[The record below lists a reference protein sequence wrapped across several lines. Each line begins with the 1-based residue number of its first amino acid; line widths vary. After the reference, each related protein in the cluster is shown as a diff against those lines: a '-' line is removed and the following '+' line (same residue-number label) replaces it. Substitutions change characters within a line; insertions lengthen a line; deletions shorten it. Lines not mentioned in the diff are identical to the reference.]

1 MNFNKI
7 AVVFLIAVLFFP
19 GSALSQE
26 GQPLQGNKTDEEA
39 EDKFSMKEKRWAVR
53 WITDRLSL
61 LMEDGLIKRIKCYA
75 DDENYEVYV
84 SSSWD
89 FLTTEEKRRFLG
101 DFSRAR
107 EITRHAPFLSVRDNE
122 TGEVLAK
129 VNKWGIFIFEG
140 SGEYFTPLGDQE
152 EGFMFETTP

>member
-1 MNFNKI
+1 MDLKKLV
-7 AVVFLIAVLFFP
+7 VVFLIAALLIPCSAFP
-19 GSALSQE
+19 QPE
-26 GQPLQGNKTDEEA
+26 KPLQEEETE
-39 EDKFSMKEKRWAVR
+39 EDKFSLKEKQWAVR
-53 WITDRLSL
+53 WIGERLSL

-89 FLTTEEKRRFLG
+89 FLTLDEKKRFLR

-107 EITRHAPFLSVRDNE
+107 EITRHSPFLSVRNDE

-129 VNKWGIFIFEG
+129 VNKWGILIFDEK
-140 SGEYFTPLGDQE
+140 GEYFTPLADQE
-152 EGFMFETTP
+152 RDWMFDETD

>member
-1 MNFNKI
+1 MDLKKLV
-7 AVVFLIAVLFFP
+7 VVFLIAGLLIPCSAFP
-19 GSALSQE
+19 QPE
-26 GQPLQGNKTDEEA
+26 KPLQEEEVE
-39 EDKFSMKEKRWAVR
+39 EDKFSLKEKQWAVR
-53 WITDRLSL
+53 WIVEKLSL

-89 FLTTEEKRRFLG
+89 FLTLDEKKRFLR

-107 EITRHAPFLSVRDNE
+107 EITRHTPFLSVRNDE

-129 VNKWGIFIFEG
+129 VNKWGILIFDEK
-140 SGEYFTPLGDQE
+140 GEYFTPLADQE
-152 EGFMFETTP
+152 KDWMFDDTD

>member
-1 MNFNKI
+1 MDLKKLV
-7 AVVFLIAVLFFP
+7 VVFLITALLIP
-19 GSALSQE
+19 CSAFSQPE
-26 GQPLQGNKTDEEA
+26 QPLKEKEA
-39 EDKFSMKEKRWAVR
+39 EEDKFSLKEKQWAVQ
-53 WITDRLSL
+53 WITERLSL

-89 FLTTEEKRRFLG
+89 FLTLDEKKRFLR

-107 EITRHAPFLSVRDNE
+107 EITRHSPFLSVRNDE

-129 VNKWGIFIFEG
+129 VNKWGILIFDEK
-140 SGEYFTPLGDQE
+140 GEYFTPLADE
-152 EGFMFETTP
+152 ERDWMFEGTD